1 MLTPGTIL
9 VQKGTLLPPA
19 FRPGSEPY
27 PHAWVSV
34 KSSLGPHAL
43 ENDLEKEF
51 AALGWTFHY
60 MAGKVRATAYGL
72 DRQKSMDKAL
82 AKLIAGAITQ
92 KCNCLEIDEV
102 ATSTFLGI
110 PGVSLSA
117 HTRHVQKGMTFAGV
131 DTPDQPAPPDA
142 TARPAVVLP

>member
-1 MLTPGTIL
+1 M

-34 KSSLGPHAL
+34 KSSLDPH
-43 ENDLEKEF
+43 DLEKEF

-60 MAGKVRATAYGL
+60 MAGKVRAAGYGL

-82 AKLIAGAITQ
+82 AKLIAGAMHQ

-102 ATSTFLGI
+102 ATTTFLGI

-117 HTRHVQKGMTFAGV
+117 HTRHIQKGMTFSGV

-142 TARPAVVLP
+142 TARPAIVLP

>member
-1 MLTPGTIL
+1 MITPGTIL

-19 FRPGSEPY
+19 FRPGSESY
-27 PHAWVSV
+27 PDAWVSV
-34 KSSLGPHAL
+34 KSGLDPH
-43 ENDLEKEF
+43 DLEKEL
-51 AALGWTFHY
+51 AALGWIFHY

-72 DRQKSMDKAL
+72 DRQKSMNQAL
-82 AKLIAGAITQ
+82 AKLIAGAMRQ

-102 ATSTFLGI
+102 ATRTFLGI

-117 HTRHVQKGMTFAGV
+117 HTRHIQKGMTFSGV

-142 TARPAVVLP
+142 AARPAVTLP